1 VKGDKMYFDLEIVFF
16 LSFNFSLCVHYAFEF
31 VNKKHKQKFK
41 TIEFTFIKI
50 RKYGKI
56 KNDSG

>member
-1 VKGDKMYFDLEIVFF
+1 MYFDLEIVFF